1 MINCLNFITLKMGII
16 SFFFLKR
23 SWPSINQMLYK
34 KKKNL
39 NLSSYGIY
47 YLLNFFSTNYF
58 ICYFFLLFLL
68 SKDSTLYGLSLY
80 IL

>member
-16 SFFFLKR
+16 SFFFLKEVGHQ
-23 SWPSINQMLYK
+23 SIKCYIRRT
-34 KKKNL
+34 KNL